1 MPLSAAQ
8 ATLLLGAILS
18 DTVALSGPTTTAR
31 DREAVAML
39 REIAGVDYDAFV
51 AGLLAAKTSLAGQSA
66 AQLLHRDAKNY
77 RIHGVAL
84 LLAQIE
90 VRDMA
95 DISPLLPGLKQEMA
109 RARLDMGLE
118 MVVLMLTDITHHH
131 SVLYFTPNSLIP
143 SQQVSLSGM
152 TSRKK
157 EILPWADRAPGRSGC
172 VIAVRNAPPRSGGG
186 VGLCLAAGD
195 VISRGFAGVDL
206 PRAIDIQRRFVHLI
220 PVGHP
225 AQRAAN
231 GGHHHKH

>member
-90 VRDMA
+90 VRDMT
-95 DISPLLPGLKQEMA
+95 DISPHLSGLKQEMA

-118 MVVLMLTDITHHH
+118 MVVLMLTDIIHHH

-143 SQQVSLSGM
+143 SQQVSLPGM

-157 EILPWADRAPGRSGC
+157 EILPWLTER
-172 VIAVRNAPPRSGGG
+172 
-186 VGLCLAAGD
+186 LAAAD
-195 VISRGFAGVDL
+195 A
-206 PRAIDIQRRFVHLI
+206 
-220 PVGHP
+220 
-225 AQRAAN
+225 
-231 GGHHHKH
+231 